1 MKRAI
6 IDQIILNSPPR
17 KLFSQLRPSSCSFVI
32 FLMVFGVLFPAHAF
46 TLIIDPGHGG
56 EDRGA
61 TQGTIKE
68 SEIVLQV
75 ALKLAEHFSQDP
87 NTQVILTRPTD
98 SALSLRNRVA
108 VNESYQGDLF
118 ISLHVNSSIDK
129 RAKGADFYI
138 GNAPQTMEVVKSP
151 NQPLVDAIVQ
161 NVKQTARLYQSQFL
175 ASDIFNTWKESQVTQ
190 PRSVR
195 QGPFYVINKNKVP
208 SLLVEFGF
216 ITNTKESLE
225 LIKEEKQAAIA
236 KSLYLAIKNYQNR
249 KTN

>member
-1 MKRAI
+1 MHCKTSCY
-6 IDQIILNSPPR
+6 L
-17 KLFSQLRPSSCSFVI
+17 KWFSFQSCYGLI
-32 FLMVFGVLFPAHAF
+32 MALMIALQTSPAHSL

-61 TQGTIKE
+61 MQGTIKE
-68 SEIVLQV
+68 SEIVLKV
-75 ALKLAEHFSQDP
+75 AHKLAEYFSNDP
-87 NTQVILTRPTD
+87 KTQVILTRPND
-98 SALSLRNRVA
+98 SSLSLKNRVA
-108 VNESYQGDLF
+108 ANEAYQGDLF
-118 ISLHVNSSIDK
+118 ISLHVNSSVDK

-138 GNAPQTMEVVKSP
+138 GNAPSTTEVTRTP
-151 NQPLVDAIVQ
+151 NQSLVEAIVQ
-161 NVKQTARLYQSQFL
+161 NVKHTTRLYQSQFL
-175 ASDIFNTWKESQVTQ
+175 ASDIYNTWKNSQVTQ
-190 PRSVR
+190 PRSIR

-236 KSLYLAIKNYQNR
+236 KSLYLAIKNFQQR

>member
-6 IDQIILNSPPR
+6 INPITLNYSSRKQFFSLIPSFCYFIIFFMGIGNSLPA
-17 KLFSQLRPSSCSFVI
+17 FS
-32 FLMVFGVLFPAHAF
+32 F

-61 TQGTIKE
+61 TQGAIKE

-75 ALKLAEHFSQDP
+75 ALKLAEHFSHDP
-87 NTQVILTRPTD
+87 NTKVILTRPID
-98 SALSLRNRVA
+98 ASLSLKNRVA

-118 ISLHVNSSIDK
+118 ISLHVNSSQDK

-138 GNAPQTMEVVKSP
+138 GNAPQTMDVVKTSS
-151 NQPLVDAIVQ
+151 QPLVDAIVQ

-175 ASDIFNTWKESQVTQ
+175 AADIFNTWKDSQVTQ

>member
-1 MKRAI
+1 MKRVT
-6 IDQIILNSPPR
+6 IDQINLDSSPQ
-17 KLFSQLRPSSCSFVI
+17 KLFSKLIPSLCSLFI
-32 FLMVFGVLFPAHAF
+32 FLMVLGISFSSHSF

-75 ALKLAEHFSQDP
+75 ALKLAEHFSHDP

-98 SALSLRNRVA
+98 SSLSLRNRVA

-138 GNAPQTMEVVKSP
+138 GNAPQSLEVVKNP

-236 KSLYLAIKNYQNR
+236 KSLYLAIKNYQQR